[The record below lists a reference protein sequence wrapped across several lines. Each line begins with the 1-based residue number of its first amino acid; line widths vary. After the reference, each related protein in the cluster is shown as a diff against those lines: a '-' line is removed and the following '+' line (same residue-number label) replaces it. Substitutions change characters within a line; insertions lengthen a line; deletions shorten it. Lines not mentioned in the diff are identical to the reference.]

1 MKPKNAE
8 QLGVGLRVLIVGK
21 LGSITFL
28 SWEKAFFLLELSL
41 LFCLCILLL
50 VLLLSP

>member
-1 MKPKNAE
+1 MKPNNAE
-8 QLGVGLRVLIVGK
+8 QLGVGLGVLIVGK

-28 SWEKAFFLLELSL
+28 PWEQAFFLLELSL
-41 LFCLCILLL
+41 FFCLCIPLL